1 MSVNKYAP
9 HVLVLPE
16 DDANTQIANGF
27 QLALPGQNFRKLQI
41 LPEAGGWT
49 RVRDSFLSDHVAEM
63 ERNPNR
69 YMVLIIDLDGRP
81 ERPQSIHDL
90 IPPTL
95 ADKVFI
101 VGAAR
106 TPEELKDLGSYETI
120 GRALAEDCA
129 QSNRNCKD
137 ARTPVSDPLRH
148 RWVSWNSLS
157 GNRRIGSH
165 FLI

>member
-16 DDANTQIANGF
+16 DDANSQIANGF

-49 RVRDSFLSDHVAEM
+49 RVRDSFLTDHVAEM

-69 YMVLIIDLDGRP
+69 FMVLIIDLDGRP
-81 ERPQSIHDL
+81 ERPRTVRAQ
-90 IPPTL
+90 IPLNLT
-95 ADKVFI
+95 DRVFI

-106 TPEELKDLGSYETI
+106 SPEELRELGSYEEI
-120 GRALAEDCA
+120 GRNLAGDCA
-129 QSNRNCKD
+129 AD
-137 ARTPVSDPLRH
+137 TTAIWGHEFLRH
-148 RWVSWNSLS
+148 NDTELARMREHLRPILFDAVV
-157 GNRRIGSH
+157 
-165 FLI
+165 

>member
-120 GRALAEDCA
+120 GRALEEDCA
-129 QSNRNCKD
+129 
-137 ARTPVSDPLRH
+137 AGTVAIWGHELLRH
-148 RWVSWNSLS
+148 NQTEIVRMRERLCPILFGIV
-157 GNRRIGSH
+157 G
-165 FLI
+165 